1 MKKTPLV
8 NAVLNLLKKN
18 PKPLSVPEILEKL
31 ATENLNPNKTTL
43 YRMLEKLSNE
53 RKIEQL
59 LIDPKITYYELT
71 THHHH
76 HFTCQQC
83 ESIQCLEDN
92 EIEKNIH
99 QLEAEL
105 QKKGLL
111 VRSHQFSLSGLCKNC
126 SA

>member
-1 MKKTPLV
+1 MKQTPLLEQ
-8 NAVLNLLKKN
+8 VLHIFSQTNG
-18 PKPLSVPEILEKL
+18 PVSVPELQIKL
-31 ATENLNPNKTTL
+31 AEKKVKPNKTTL

-53 RKIEQL
+53 KKIEQL
-59 LIDPKITYYELT
+59 LIDPKVTYYELK

-83 ESIQCLEDN
+83 ESIQCLEDI

-105 QKKGLL
+105 KKKGLL
-111 VRSHQFSLSGLCKNC
+111 VRNHQFSLSGLCKNC